1 MKKKI
6 IYEQPLNDR
15 IRNLLRI
22 EHLLMSLQY
31 QLKSPSE
38 WDTRGAIDTIINVL
52 GLINKVDLIDDLSK
66 DLQRHT
72 QTLERWQRT
81 PQVDTDRVSQ
91 MLKQTIN
98 LIERLSAIGQ
108 PPIGNLTEH
117 HLLTQVRQRLTITG
131 GTCRCDLPGY
141 YYWIQRNPKTRQTE
155 MTEWLTPIEPI
166 FEAIELDLYL
176 IRNNAVTAQE
186 IAMTGVYQ
194 SKLEVGANYQI
205 IQVALP
211 PEHSSYPEING
222 GKQRIIIRFMEQSTV
237 EQRATPTSQD
247 VKFELNYCM
256 L

>member
-38 WDTRGAIDTIINVL
+38 WDTRGAIDTLINVL
-52 GLINKVDLIDDLSK
+52 GLVNKVDLIDDLSK

-81 PQVDTDRVSQ
+81 PQVDTDRVIQ
-91 MLKQTIN
+91 MLKQTTD
-98 LIERLSAIGQ
+98 LIEQLNTMGL
-108 PPIGNLTEH
+108 PPINNLTEH

-141 YYWIQRNPKTRQTE
+141 YHWVQRNPKTRQTE
-155 MTEWLTPIEPI
+155 MTEWLTPIEPL

-186 IAMTGVYQ
+186 IAVTGVYQ
-194 SKLEVGANYQI
+194 SKLEANANYQI

-211 PEHSSYPEING
+211 LEQTSYPEING
-222 GKQRIIIRFMEQSTV
+222 GKQRIIIRFMEQPTV
-237 EQRATPTSQD
+237 EQRPTPTSQD

>member
-1 MKKKI
+1 VKKKI
-6 IYEQPLNDR
+6 IYEQPLNER

-22 EHLLMSLQY
+22 EYLLMSLQY

-38 WDTRGAIDTIINVL
+38 WDTRGAIETLINVL
-52 GLINKVDLIDDLSK
+52 GLINKVDIIDDLSK

-81 PQVDTDRVSQ
+81 PQVDTDRVSK
-91 MLKQTIN
+91 MLKQATD
-98 LIERLSAIGQ
+98 LIERLNTMKVPAT
-108 PPIGNLTEH
+108 GNLTEH

-141 YYWIQRNPKTRQTE
+141 YHWLQRNPKIRQTE
-155 MTEWLTPIEPI
+155 VTEWLTPIEPL
-166 FEAIELDLYL
+166 FEAIELNLYL
-176 IRNNAVTAQE
+176 IRNNAISAQE
-186 IAMTGVYQ
+186 IAVTGVYQ
-194 SKLEVGANYQI
+194 SKLEVNANYQI

-211 PEHSSYPEING
+211 PEHNSYPEING
-222 GKQRIIIRFMEQSTV
+222 GKQRIIIRFLEQSSI
-237 EQRATPTSQD
+237 EQRPTPTSQD